1 MLPWQA
7 KTKQRKSE
15 VGGNCVRVANRRQS
29 DSEDRRSSSRLDT
42 LLGRHLHS
50 GGIKVI
56 QARDC
61 QSKAFLLGFQRG
73 YSLSRKRISPLPLPP
88 AGGISLRT
96 CAKNRK
102 PLYVFCKNAKLLLA
116 NSLFRVMMM
125 TEKRT
130 CSAHGKKE

>member
-29 DSEDRRSSSRLDT
+29 DSEDRRWSSRLDT
-42 LLGRHLHS
+42 LLGRHSHS

-73 YSLSRKRISPLPLPP
+73 YSLSRKRISPLPLPST
-88 AGGISLRT
+88 GGISLRT
-96 CAKNRK
+96 CAKSRK